1 MKLENI
7 RKIFLLGDLHLGV
20 RSNSVEWS
28 NLQSDFLL
36 NFFLKKVDEE
46 GFDPERDI
54 LVQLGDWHHVRE
66 STNVRI
72 LDVSMQVAKA
82 FTDKFKRG
90 VYVILGNHDVYYKDK
105 VDVHSLLGFD
115 KIFDNFNIF
124 LYPEEFI
131 LDKHRFLMLPW
142 IESID
147 TLKEQVVKY
156 KKRCDYIFCH
166 ADIKGVALNK
176 FTKLEHG
183 LESEDIYDYK
193 KIYSGHIHIRQ
204 EAKNFIYTGTPYEM
218 DRGDAGNTKGFYVL
232 DLSGEKVKEKFIE
245 NTYSPRHLRLE
256 MTDLLQMTMPQ
267 IENLFKN
274 NFIDISIE
282 TSLSK
287 KVQFSILTDKI
298 KDFGHRRLEFYP
310 YTLEQTVKKSE
321 VEIGEDYE
329 FNIFSI
335 LNEHLDGLSFSKT
348 KRDEVF
354 GYFRS
359 LYDKINDQ
367 QKFR

>member
-1 MKLENI
+1 MKLTNI
-7 RKIFLLGDLHLGV
+7 RKIFLLGDLHLGI
-20 RSNSVEWS
+20 RSNSMEWA
-28 NLQSDFLL
+28 NIQSDFLL
-36 NFFLKKVDEE
+36 DFFLKKVDEE

-72 LDVSMQVAKA
+72 LDFSLQVAKA
-82 FTDKFKRG
+82 FTEKFKRG
-90 VYVILGNHDVYYKDK
+90 VYVILGNHDVYYKDR

-115 KIFDNFNIF
+115 KIFKNFHIF
-124 LYPEEFI
+124 QHPEEFI
-131 LDKHRFLMLPW
+131 LDSHRFLMLPW
-142 IESID
+142 IESVDQIKS
-147 TLKEQVVKY
+147 TVGLY
-156 KKRCDYIFCH
+156 NTRCDYIFCH

-183 LESEDIYDYK
+183 LDQEDLQVYS

-204 EAKNFIYTGTPYEM
+204 EAKNFTYVGTPYEM
-218 DRGDAGNTKGFYVL
+218 DRGDAGNSKGFYVL
-232 DLSGEKVKEKFIE
+232 DLSEEKIKEKFIE
-245 NTYSPRHLRLE
+245 NTRSPRHLRLE
-256 MTDLLQMTMPQ
+256 MTDLLNMTLPQ
-267 IENLFKN
+267 IKNLFYN

-287 KVQFSILTDKI
+287 KVQFSILTDRI

-310 YTLEQTVKKSE
+310 YTIDQTLKKSE
-321 VEIGEDYE
+321 IEIGEDYE

-335 LNEHLDGLSFSKT
+335 LGEHLDNLSFSKT
-348 KRDEVF
+348 KRDEVTQ
-354 GYFRS
+354 YFRS

-367 QKFR
+367 QKYR

>member
-1 MKLENI
+1 MKLNNI

-20 RSNSVEWS
+20 RSNSVEWA
-28 NLQSDFLL
+28 NIQQEYLL
-36 NFFLKKVDEE
+36 NSFLKAVDKE

-72 LDVSMQVAKA
+72 LDFSLNVAET
-82 FTDKFKRG
+82 FTKKFKRG
-90 VYVILGNHDVYYKDK
+90 VYVILGNHDVYYKDR
-105 VDVHSLLGFD
+105 VDVHSLLGFN
-115 KIFDNFNIF
+115 KIFKNFHVFQN
-124 LYPEEFI
+124 PEEFI

-142 IESID
+142 IESV
-147 TLKEQVVKY
+147 EQIKAIVSLYSGK
-156 KKRCDYIFCH
+156 CDYIFCH
-166 ADIKGVALNK
+166 ADIKGVQLNK
-176 FTKLEHG
+176 FTKLDHG
-183 LESEDIYDYK
+183 LDQEDLLGYS

-218 DRGDAGNTKGFYVL
+218 DRGDAGNSKGFYVL
-232 DLSGEKVKEKFIE
+232 DLFGDKVKEKFIE
-245 NTYSPRHLRLE
+245 NEDSPRHIRLE
-256 MTDLLQMTMPQ
+256 MTDLLEMTTPQ
-267 IENLFKN
+267 IKKIFNN

-282 TSLSK
+282 TGLSK
-287 KVQFSILTDKI
+287 KVQFSVLTDRV

-321 VEIGEDYE
+321 IEMGEDYE

-335 LNEHLDGLSFSKT
+335 LNERLDQLSFSKT
-348 KRDEVF
+348 KRDEVSK
-354 GYFRS
+354 YFRD